1 MKMKKSVIVVS
12 LVAALAVTASGVA
25 IVSAQKTKSEPP
37 VKLEGLLTSEEYQE
51 LKEHPERQPSKEAKP
66 AVPEEEQRLIDAKRD
81 QLVDLYHES
90 YDRHLKEFEE
100 KIKEDSEN
108 EWIFEGEAR
117 AGADEDMAK
126 ALAEEVLTILKKY
139 DRVYQ
144 DMEVKDFYRRSY
156 ELISTACGAL
166 ESKPLTL
173 EEQVTM
179 KFFIKQLYMTASMDT
194 PAYAASIEKK
204 IDLDSIPYI
213 DLTTQHSYEIEEI
226 IEVSEEESSR

>member
-25 IVSAQKTKSEPP
+25 IVSAQK
-37 VKLEGLLTSEEYQE
+37 VKDESYNPFHIQGLLTSEEYQE

-126 ALAEEVLTILKKY
+126 FEKSIYLSFNPANALLTPEEVLN
-139 DRVYQ
+139 
-144 DMEVKDFYRRSY
+144 
-156 ELISTACGAL
+156 
-166 ESKPLTL
+166 LT
-173 EEQVTM
+173 
-179 KFFIKQLYMTASMDT
+179 
-194 PAYAASIEKK
+194 AYANPNATYAGLVGILDHMTIEDIK
-204 IDLDSIPYI
+204 
-213 DLTTQHSYEIEEI
+213 
-226 IEVSEEESSR
+226 

>member
-1 MKMKKSVIVVS
+1 MTMKKAIAIIS
-12 LVAALAVTASGVA
+12 VAATLAVAASGVA
-25 IVSAQKTKSEPP
+25 IVSAQKVKSELP
-37 VKLEGLLTSEEYQE
+37 VKLDGLLTSEEYQE

-117 AGADEDMAK
+117 ADADEDMAK

-144 DMEVKDFYRRSY
+144 DMEVKDFYRRSS
-156 ELISTACGAL
+156 ELISTACEVL

-173 EEQVTM
+173 EEQVTV

-204 IDLDSIPYI
+204 VDLDSIPYI

-226 IEVSEEESSR
+226 IEVSESESSV